1 MHGSMFMA
9 GKLSELTKQ
18 FTERMVNLSGLHIK
32 IKEDQFEQNHI
43 YGAISL

>member
-9 GKLSELTKQ
+9 GKLSEPTKQ
-18 FTERMVNLSGLHIK
+18 FTERMVNFSGLYIK

-43 YGAISL
+43 YGVISL